1 MTDIKRYL
9 VEEVVLDHVDGHISR
24 REALHRLTL
33 LGLGAATAS
42 TMLAGCAADKP
53 EGAAAP
59 TATTPPG
66 AAPTASAAP
75 SGTASANAAPSG
87 TAAPA
92 APPPGAATALPVESI
107 SFPGPEK
114 RTLQGAWSAA
124 PKPRGAVLVVHENRG
139 LNEHTRGLAGRFA
152 GAGYSALAI
161 DLLSEEGGTAS
172 LGESANATAALSKVP
187 PERFVADMRA
197 GLDELAKR
205 TPGVKLGAI
214 GFCFGGGMMWRLV
227 ASKDPRLAAAA
238 PFYGSLP
245 DGADFQGSKAA
256 VLGVY
261 GERDARV
268 NATRDAAKAALE
280 KAKLTHEIVTFPN
293 AEHAFFNDTSP
304 RYSAEAAPLAWS
316 KVLEWFGRYL
326 G

>member
-9 VEEVVLDHVDGHISR
+9 VEEVVLDHADGHISR

-33 LGLGAATAS
+33 MGLGAVTAS

-53 EGAAAP
+53 ADAAAP
-59 TATTPPG
+59 TTTTPGEAPTAG
-66 AAPTASAAP
+66 AAPSAAASTNAAP
-75 SGTASANAAPSG
+75 PGTAS
-87 TAAPA
+87 PA

-107 SFPGPEK
+107 TFPGPEK

-124 PKPRGAVLVVHENRG
+124 AKPRGAVLIVHENRG

-152 GAGYSALAI
+152 GAGYSAIAI

-205 TPGVKLGAI
+205 TPGAKLGAI

-227 ASKDPRLAAAA
+227 ASKDPRVAAAA

-245 DGADFQGSKAA
+245 DSAAFEGSKAA
-256 VLGVY
+256 VLAVY

-268 NATRDAAKAALE
+268 NGTRDAAKAALE
-280 KAKLTHEIVTFPN
+280 KAGLTHEIVTFAN

-304 RYSAEAAPLAWS
+304 RYNAESAGQAWS
-316 KVLEWFGRYL
+316 KVLDWFGRQL